1 MYYEELDELFAK
13 LSDKDKFRLV
23 CRYILCLPAKKI
35 ASLEGKSKQAIF
47 LSFQKAKKLLVKI
60 QDRNDL
66 VAALQ
71 ELFKR
76 G

>member
-1 MYYEELDELFAK
+1 MYYEELDELFAN
-13 LSDKDKFRLV
+13 LSDTDKFRLV

-35 ASLEGKSKQAIF
+35 ASLEGKSKQAIS
-47 LSFQKAKKLLVKI
+47 LTFQKAQKLLIKI
-60 QDRNDL
+60 QNKNDL
-66 VAALQ
+66 IAALQ